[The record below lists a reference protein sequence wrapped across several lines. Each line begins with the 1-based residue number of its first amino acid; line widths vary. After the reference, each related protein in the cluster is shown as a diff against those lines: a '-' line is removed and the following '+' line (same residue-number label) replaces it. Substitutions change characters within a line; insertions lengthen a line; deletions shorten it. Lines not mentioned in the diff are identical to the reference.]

1 MDAVVRITKE
11 TLGVNEIVIGACMA
25 CCLVMLVD
33 GLLAK
38 HRQHHA
44 YASAKHNSERCIE
57 HVVLSHQFGEMKLDR
72 AVR

>member
-1 MDAVVRITKE
+1 
-11 TLGVNEIVIGACMA
+11 
-25 CCLVMLVD
+25 MLVD